1 MSIGTTSSLRA
12 FLSHASEDKA
22 SFVESLARYLAEMGV
37 DPWLD
42 KWEIRP
48 GDSLVQ
54 KLFDEGIETVSAV
67 IVVVSPFSAG
77 KPWVREELDAA
88 VVRRITGKI
97 RLIPVRPDDAVMPAP
112 LQHLLWIPAERTAD
126 GARTAAAKIAD
137 ILYGREL
144 RPAVA
149 PPPDYTARPRL
160 PGLTPADSA
169 LLVMLIAEALEAGS
183 RVVIWPRV
191 KAKAEE
197 SQLTSD
203 ALEEAFTA
211 LEQRRYLKVTGIA
224 GGPHTVEISA
234 GAFRPGVD
242 HVVPDAEAARR
253 KIIAPL
259 VNDPPASDRP
269 VEELAAS
276 TGKPFL
282 FVFEFL
288 RQLER
293 QGYVHL
299 AGMFRIIPGPT
310 LKRLLDAS

>member
-1 MSIGTTSSLRA
+1 MSIGTTSSLKA
-12 FLSHASEDKA
+12 FLTHASEDKG
-22 SFVESLARYLAEMGV
+22 SFVEPLVRYLAETGI

-54 KLFDEGIETVSAV
+54 KLFDEGMENVSAV

-97 RLIPVRPDDAVMPAP
+97 RLIPIRLDDAVMPAP
-112 LQHLLWIPAERTAD
+112 LRHLLWIPAERTAD
-126 GARTAAAKIAD
+126 GARTAAEKIAD
-137 ILYGREL
+137 TLYGREL
-144 RPAVA
+144 RPAVG
-149 PPPDYTARPRL
+149 PPPDYAARPGL

-197 SQLTSD
+197 SQLADD

-211 LEQRRYLKVTGIA
+211 LEQRRYLKVRESREARTPSRSRQARSGSESTTLFPMRR
-224 GGPHTVEISA
+224 PHDGTSSP
-234 GAFRPGVD
+234 R
-242 HVVPDAEAARR
+242 
-253 KIIAPL
+253 
-259 VNDPPASDRP
+259 S
-269 VEELAAS
+269 
-276 TGKPFL
+276 
-282 FVFEFL
+282 
-288 RQLER
+288 
-293 QGYVHL
+293 
-299 AGMFRIIPGPT
+299 
-310 LKRLLDAS
+310 